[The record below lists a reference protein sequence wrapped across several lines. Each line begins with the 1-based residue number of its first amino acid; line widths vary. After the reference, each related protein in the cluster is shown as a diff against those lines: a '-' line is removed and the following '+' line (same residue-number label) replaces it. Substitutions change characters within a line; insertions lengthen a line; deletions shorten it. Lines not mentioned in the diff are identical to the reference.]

1 MVVGKLGTVVETI
14 VDVVAANFHTAHLM
28 GVGGMPNFADTTV
41 DDIDIEVGKVAVV
54 DMIAGAGVVE
64 DKNVAAAAAEVAVA
78 QVAAVVTSIEKIQT
92 CPG

>member
-41 DDIDIEVGKVAVV
+41 DDIDTEVGKVAVV

-64 DKNVAAAAAEVAVA
+64 DKNVAAAEVAVA

>member
-1 MVVGKLGTVVETI
+1 MVGKLGTVVETI
-14 VDVVAANFHTAHLM
+14 VDVVAANFHTVHLM
-28 GVGGMPNFADTTV
+28 GVGEMPNFADTTV

-54 DMIAGAGVVE
+54 VDMIAGAGVVE
-64 DKNVAAAAAEVAVA
+64 DKNVAAAEVAVA

>member
-1 MVVGKLGTVVETI
+1 MVVGKFGTVVETI
-14 VDVVAANFHTAHLM
+14 VDVVAASFHTAHLM

-64 DKNVAAAAAEVAVA
+64 DKNVAAAAEVAVA

>member
-1 MVVGKLGTVVETI
+1 MVGKLGTVVETI
-14 VDVVAANFHTAHLM
+14 VDVVAASFHTARLL

-64 DKNVAAAAAEVAVA
+64 DKNVAAAEVAVA

>member
-1 MVVGKLGTVVETI
+1 MVGKLGTVVETI
-14 VDVVAANFHTAHLM
+14 VDVVAANFHTVHLM
-28 GVGGMPNFADTTV
+28 GVGEMPNFADTTV
-41 DDIDIEVGKVAVV
+41 DDTDIEVGKVAVV

-64 DKNVAAAAAEVAVA
+64 DKNVAAAEVAVA

>member
-14 VDVVAANFHTAHLM
+14 VDVVAVNFHTVHLM

-64 DKNVAAAAAEVAVA
+64 DKNVAAAEVAVA
-78 QVAAVVTSIEKIQT
+78 QVAAVVTSIEKIQI

>member
-14 VDVVAANFHTAHLM
+14 VDVVAANFHTVHLM

-64 DKNVAAAAAEVAVA
+64 DKNVAAAAEVAVA

-92 CPG
+92 CLG

>member
-54 DMIAGAGVVE
+54 VDMIAGAGVVE
-64 DKNVAAAAAEVAVA
+64 DKNVAAAEVAVA

>member
-64 DKNVAAAAAEVAVA
+64 DKNVAAAEVAVA
-78 QVAAVVTSIEKIQT
+78 QVAAVVTSIEKIQI

>member
-14 VDVVAANFHTAHLM
+14 VDVVAASFHTAHLM
-28 GVGGMPNFADTTV
+28 GVGEMPNFADTTV

-64 DKNVAAAAAEVAVA
+64 DKNVAAAEVAVA

>member
-14 VDVVAANFHTAHLM
+14 VDVVAANFHTVHLM
-28 GVGGMPNFADTTV
+28 GVGEMPNFADTTV

-54 DMIAGAGVVE
+54 VDMIAGAGVVE
-64 DKNVAAAAAEVAVA
+64 DKNVAAAEVAVA